1 MKLWVKLALS
11 FAVIIVVISA
21 TIAVFSIQH
30 EIRNFEEEL
39 KKQGALLVNTLA
51 DESKDSFIIDKF
63 VRVMD
68 YIYTVSKQEY
78 VVYALV
84 ADMQG
89 KIRAH
94 SEMDKIGR
102 IIPNPLF
109 HGALKSE
116 AFIKAVQ
123 SDEGEHIYDIA
134 VPVIIRGDMV
144 GTAQIGY
151 SMRSIQISTARA
163 KRQIIVI
170 TIICI
175 VFGILFAFILSRRLV
190 KPIIKLKEGAH
201 AIAKGNFDITID
213 VKSKDEIGELSKA
226 FNKMAI
232 DLKTFRADLKRS
244 KDYTDSILKSM
255 AEILI
260 VVDHKNKIKGFNEA
274 ALNLL
279 GYTEDELIE
288 QPLEK
293 VLPERGK
300 AKLEELIDKN
310 EAINYET
317 YYETKTGKKVHVLLS
332 AAGTPDIDGVLT
344 DVILTAA
351 DITKQKRL
359 QDSLVKSQ
367 EQLRTLSSNILATQ
381 EQERKKI
388 SMEIHDDLGQILT
401 AILLDIAQARKSLS
415 TNESKT
421 QGFLD
426 RIQVETKKVLQR
438 ARSISV
444 VLRPGVLDHLGL
456 KAAVESFLDDIRE
469 RTGMEIVE
477 EIEVGDQNISEP
489 LTIAVYRILQEAVTN
504 IIKYSKAN
512 KVIVILQ
519 SDNKTLVLC
528 ITDDGVGFDPKSPIV
543 NKGIGLL
550 GIKERTE
557 WLEGTFR
564 VESAPGQG
572 TKIFV
577 EIPLTERLG
586 VTH

>member
-1 MKLWVKLALS
+1 MKLWLKLALS
-11 FAVIIVVISA
+11 FAVIIVVMSA
-21 TIAVFSIQH
+21 TIALFSIQR

-84 ADMQG
+84 ADIQG
-89 KIRAH
+89 NIRAH
-94 SEMDKIGR
+94 SEMDKIGQ
-102 IIPNPLF
+102 IISKPLF

-123 SDEGEHIYDIA
+123 SNEGEHIYDIA

-144 GTAQIGY
+144 GIAQIGY

-213 VKSKDEIGELSKA
+213 VKSEDEIGELSKA
-226 FNKMAI
+226 FNQMAI
-232 DLKTFRADLKRS
+232 DLKTFQDKLIIAR
-244 KDYTDSILKSM
+244 DYTDSILKSM
-255 AEILI
+255 AEILL
-260 VVDHKNKIKGFNEA
+260 VVDHKNKIKGFNKA

-293 VLPERGK
+293 VLPEGGK

-317 YYETKTGKKVHVLLS
+317 YYETKNGKKVHVLLS
-332 AAGTPDIDGVLT
+332 AAETPALDGALK
-344 DVILTAA
+344 DLILTAA
-351 DITKQKRL
+351 DITKQKLL
-359 QDSLVKSQ
+359 QDSLIESQ
-367 EQLRTLSSNILATQ
+367 EQLRTLSSKILETQ

-401 AILLDIAQARKSLS
+401 AALLDIAQARKSLS
-415 TNESKT
+415 TNESET

-426 RIQVETKKVLQR
+426 RIQVETEKALQR
-438 ARSISV
+438 ARSISA

-477 EIEVGDQNISEP
+477 EMELGKNDFSEP
-489 LTIAVYRILQEAVTN
+489 VAVAVYRLLQEAITN

-519 SDNKTLVLC
+519 SDHKALVLS
-528 ITDDGVGFDPKSPIV
+528 IIDDGVGFDPKSPLV

-550 GIKERTE
+550 GMKERTE
-557 WLEGTFR
+557 WLGGTFR
-564 VESAPGQG
+564 VESALGQG

-577 EIPLTERLG
+577 EIPLTEEKP
-586 VTH
+586 

>member
-1 MKLWVKLALS
+1 MKLRVKLALS

-21 TIAVFSIQH
+21 TIAVFSIQR

-39 KKQGALLVNTLA
+39 KKQGALLAHTLA
-51 DESKDSFIIDKF
+51 DESKDAFIIDKF

-68 YIYTVSKQEY
+68 YIYTVSKREY

-102 IIPNPLF
+102 IISNPLF

-123 SDEGEHIYDIA
+123 SNEGEHIYDIA
-134 VPVIIRGDMV
+134 VPVIIGGDMV

-163 KRQIIVI
+163 KRQIILI
-170 TIICI
+170 TIVYIFLG
-175 VFGILFAFILSRRLV
+175 VLFAFILSRRLV
-190 KPIIKLKEGAH
+190 KPIIKLKEGAD

-213 VKSKDEIGELSKA
+213 VKSEDEIGELSKA
-226 FNKMAI
+226 FNQMAM
-232 DLKTFRADLKRS
+232 DLKTFQDKLIIAR
-244 KDYTDSILKSM
+244 DYTDSILKSM

-293 VLPERGK
+293 VLPEGRK

-317 YYETKTGKKVHVLLS
+317 YYETKNGKKVHVLLS
-332 AAGTPDIDGVLT
+332 AAGTPDLDGALT

-351 DITKQKRL
+351 DITKQKLL
-359 QDSLVKSQ
+359 QDSLIKSQ
-367 EQLRTLSSNILATQ
+367 EQLRTLSSKILATQ

-401 AILLDIAQARKSLS
+401 AVLLDIAQARKSLS
-415 TNESKT
+415 TNKSKT

-426 RIQVETKKVLQR
+426 RIQVETEKALQR
-438 ARSISV
+438 ARRISD
-444 VLRPGVLDHLGL
+444 VLRPGMLDRLGI

-469 RTGMEIVE
+469 RTGIEIAE
-477 EIEVGDQNISEP
+477 EIELGKNDISEP
-489 LTIAVYRILQEAVTN
+489 VAVAVYRLSQEAITN
-504 IIKYSKAN
+504 IIKHSKAN

-519 SDNKTLVLC
+519 SDHKALVLS
-528 ITDDGVGFDPKSPIV
+528 IIDDGVGFDPKSLLV

-550 GIKERTE
+550 GMKERTE
-557 WLEGTFR
+557 WLGGTFR
-564 VESAPGQG
+564 VESALGQG

-577 EIPLTERLG
+577 EIPLTEEKP
-586 VTH
+586 